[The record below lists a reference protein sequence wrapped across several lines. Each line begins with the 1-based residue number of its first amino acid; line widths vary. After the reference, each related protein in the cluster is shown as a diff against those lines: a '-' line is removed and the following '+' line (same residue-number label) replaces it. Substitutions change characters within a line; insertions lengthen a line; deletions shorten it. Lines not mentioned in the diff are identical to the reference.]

1 VVEQNPSIVGI
12 KIQRGAP
19 VPGLAGV
26 FVVVDRMWGVQVA
39 QDYAGSDPV
48 DDDVGSQILVVT
60 ANIDDVALMR
70 RSMLEQAT
78 NPTDAWESDA
88 ATSSVLLT
96 LWARR

>member
-1 VVEQNPSIVGI
+1 
-12 KIQRGAP
+12 
-19 VPGLAGV
+19 
-26 FVVVDRMWGVQVA
+26 VQVA

-78 NPTDAWESDA
+78 NPTDA
-88 ATSSVLLT
+88 
-96 LWARR
+96 